1 MNDDSMPGMNMSG
14 SSKKKTKKIG
24 RPNSRNLVP
33 GMKMQGS
40 SMPGMNMP
48 GMNKPGVN
56 KPGMDMSGMDM
67 SGMDMPGMLMPSVAP
82 LKDVPEQQLN
92 KWLSAAPAPSADQL
106 SLADLEK
113 LAEQHNPT
121 LVQARAQIEGES
133 GQALQAGLYPNPG
146 ITYNGDLMGLPGPGN
161 GAGEFQGGIVQ
172 QEIIL
177 GGKLKLSREKYK
189 ARTEAAR
196 RQYDA
201 QKFRVSNDVK
211 INYYHALGALERLK
225 MQKELLKTH
234 QDRWLTISEMINLG
248 EANIAD
254 GHKANVMLE
263 QQKLKV
269 KEAENDLNC
278 TWQELT
284 TSVGVDLPYRQLT
297 GSLDGDA
304 QDIGWEPTLKRLIQ
318 NSPEMAQAKEK
329 LKSDEITLKR
339 EKRQWIP
346 NLVLSGGAGFDPL
359 DKGFA
364 SKANFNIVGL
374 PLFDRNQGTVQ
385 QAQADLSR
393 QHAQVALT
401 ELQLR
406 RTLAQQYRNYLTAVQ
421 HVQAY
426 KSVILPESE
435 KRYVALLN
443 GYRNTRTDWPTVL
456 EAQKDFFDHRLAFIH
471 DLVEWREA
479 ETAINGFVLS
489 GALVPPAGVNPPGH
503 IDAVSKP
510 R

>member
-1 MNDDSMPGMNMSG
+1 MLGAMGCYAKTEAPMKMPGMDMSGTQTPATKKATRGMHNSKTEKKMPGMDTPGMKMPGMNM
-14 SSKKKTKKIG
+14 
-24 RPNSRNLVP
+24 NSHD
-33 GMKMQGS
+33 
-40 SMPGMNMP
+40 MPGMNMP
-48 GMNKPGVN
+48 TVP
-56 KPGMDMSGMDM
+56 
-67 SGMDMPGMLMPSVAP
+67 P
-82 LKDVPEQQLN
+82 LKNISEQQFN
-92 KWLSAAPAPSADQL
+92 RWLSAPAPPSVDQL

-113 LAEQHNPT
+113 MAEQHNPT
-121 LVQARAQIEGES
+121 LVQARAQIEAES
-133 GQALQAGLYPNPG
+133 GQALQAGLFPNPG

-196 RQYDA
+196 HLYDA
-201 QKFRVSNDVK
+201 QKFRVANDVK
-211 INYYHALGALERLK
+211 INFYHALGAQERVK

-234 QDRWLTISEMINLG
+234 QDRWLTINEMINLG
-248 EANIAD
+248 EANLAD
-254 GHKANVMLE
+254 GHQANVMLE
-263 QQKLKV
+263 HQKLKV
-269 KEAENDLNC
+269 AEAENDLNC

-284 TSVGVDLPYRQLT
+284 TSVGVDLPLRPLT
-297 GSLDGDA
+297 GDLDGDA
-304 QDIGWEPTLKRLIQ
+304 QDMGWEPTLKRLIQ

-329 LKSDEITLKR
+329 LRSDEITLKR

-346 NLVLSGGAGFDPL
+346 NVVLSGGAGYDPL

-364 SKANFNIVGL
+364 SKANVNMGV

-393 QHAQVALT
+393 QHAQVQLT

-406 RTLAQQYRNYLTAVQ
+406 RTLAHQYRNYVTAVQ
-421 HVQAY
+421 HVHAY
-426 KSVILPESE
+426 KNVILPESE
-435 KRYVALLN
+435 KRYIALLN

-456 EAQKDFFDHRLAFIH
+456 EAQKDFFDHRLAFIN

-479 ETAINGFVLS
+479 ETSINGFVLS
-489 GALVPPAGVNPPGH
+489 GALVAPPGVNPPGH
-503 IDAVSKP
+503 IDAVPKP